1 MLPNSFK
8 SDNLTKKDLNYKI
21 VYDLKINNEKL
32 KKRVITKI
40 LKLDEN
46 NQYDHAMTKPLPTG
60 CMKDSKDLSWETFN
74 FLIETVSFKDIIG
87 HLYIVDIKFDV
98 KNATKRHFFY
108 NEIYPPIIEKQKTI
122 DPCER
127 SVFQLL
133 EQFVTGEKGPKSY
146 CVSAKVHANL
156 FKKYFIRMYL
166 EDLVFCLKRAGW
178 KVTKIH
184 AHLTFEQ
191 SRFKR
196 NFI

>member
-1 MLPNSFK
+1 
-8 SDNLTKKDLNYKI
+8 
-21 VYDLKINNEKL
+21 
-32 KKRVITKI
+32 
-40 LKLDEN
+40 
-46 NQYDHAMTKPLPTG
+46 MTKPLPTG

-178 KVTKIH
+178 KVTKID